1 MIKVNKP
8 EQLNTEHHRLTPNE
22 LRKFENLSEEIIF
35 DLSNEEFES
44 MMNQVDSRAC
54 VEPLFFSISTAELEP
69 SSIGYY

>member
-1 MIKVNKP
+1 MIKVNTP
-8 EQLNTEHHRLTPNE
+8 EQADPEHHRLTPDE

-44 MMNQVDSRAC
+44 MMNQIDSSAC
-54 VEPLFFSISTAELEP
+54 VEPLFFSITNTELEP